1 MATSNKDQHAI
12 EVTAGAMERIM
23 MQQEWDSIKKKEF
36 DRKVRYWLGRIFN
49 RADQEM
55 KPYFEQKQ
63 DVIDKNAQKKDDST
77 PIIQGNQVVFGKN
90 RKKAL
95 AELDELGKINLDFG
109 NIWRVVLEADAFEEM
124 KLTLGEEMILQHF
137 VFQKGMDDV

>member
-12 EVTAGAMERIM
+12 EVAAGAMERIM

-49 RADQEM
+49 RVDQEM

-63 DVIDKNAQKKDDST
+63 DVIDKNAQKKDDGS
-77 PIIQGNQVVFGKN
+77 PIVQGNQVVFGKN